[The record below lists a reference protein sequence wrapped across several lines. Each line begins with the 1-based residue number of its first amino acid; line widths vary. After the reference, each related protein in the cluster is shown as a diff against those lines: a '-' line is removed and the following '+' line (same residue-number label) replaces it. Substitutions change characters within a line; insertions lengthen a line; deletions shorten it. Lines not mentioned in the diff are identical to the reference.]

1 MFKKH
6 DPFLYNTLL
15 SLSRDIFFY
24 EKIKLKDNF
33 ETRVYLMFMHFS
45 IMMIVSKKRGEKF
58 DQKSYDNLFHNIEN
72 NLRELG
78 FGDVSVNKKMKELN
92 KVLYDILIKIEL
104 ISKNENEFVIDH
116 KLISKYFFEL
126 NDLKSDIYIDFKTY
140 FSNFYDFCFEIPLN
154 NMVREAINFKK

>member
-1 MFKKH
+1 M
-6 DPFLYNTLL
+6 YNTLL

-126 NDLKSDIYIDFKTY
+126 NDLKSGIYIDFKTY

>member
-58 DQKSYDNLFHNIEN
+58 DQKYYDNLFHNIEN

-140 FSNFYDFCFEIPLN
+140 FSNFYYFCFEIPLN

>member
-1 MFKKH
+1 M
-6 DPFLYNTLL
+6 YNTLL

-104 ISKNENEFVIDH
+104 ISKNENEFVIDN

>member
-104 ISKNENEFVIDH
+104 ISKNENEFLIDH

-126 NDLKSDIYIDFKTY
+126 NDLKSSIYIDFKTY

>member
-1 MFKKH
+1 M
-6 DPFLYNTLL
+6 YNTLL

>member
-1 MFKKH
+1 
-6 DPFLYNTLL
+6 
-15 SLSRDIFFY
+15 
-24 EKIKLKDNF
+24 
-33 ETRVYLMFMHFS
+33 MFMHFS

-126 NDLKSDIYIDFKTY
+126 NDLKSGIYIDFKTY

>member
-126 NDLKSDIYIDFKTY
+126 NDLKSGIYIDFKTY

-154 NMVREAINFKK
+154 NMVREAIN